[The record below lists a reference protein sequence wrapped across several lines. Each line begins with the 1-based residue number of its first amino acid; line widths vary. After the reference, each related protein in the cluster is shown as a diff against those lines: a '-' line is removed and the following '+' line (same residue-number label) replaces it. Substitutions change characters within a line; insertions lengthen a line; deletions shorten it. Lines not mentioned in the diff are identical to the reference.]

1 MENSMISTRTLGI
14 ITAEIRSLDEQAK
27 RLVLGHA
34 IEIGRR
40 LMEAK
45 ELVPHG
51 EWEKYL
57 REEVKYST
65 SSASNF
71 IQVFKAYGA
80 TQQSLFGPIAASDE
94 VGNLP
99 YTKALALLAVPE
111 EEREAFIRETPV
123 EDMSVRELKQAIAEA
138 KAAKKQAEKD
148 RAYAEGKLTELT
160 QQFETSQ
167 DAIIQR
173 DMKLQDK
180 DSEIYDLR
188 SKVKEL
194 ESRTIEVAI
203 QRDEEAIR
211 KAVEETE
218 AKSAEELKRQEAI
231 AEQLREDWKKSLDE
245 LAAAKKALQ
254 EAEAAQKASGAGDA
268 EARAEADAL
277 RVEVE
282 KAKVRAAVGEA
293 KTLLGMWQSI
303 YSQLRS
309 AVEKLEPETAGKIRA
324 AMAAQAK
331 MWSEAEGV

>member
-1 MENSMISTRTLGI
+1 MEEVNTRTLGI

-40 LMEAK
+40 LVEAK
-45 ELVPHG
+45 AIVPRG
-51 EWEKYL
+51 EWETYL
-57 REEVKYST
+57 REEVRYST
-65 SSASNF
+65 SSANNF
-71 IQVFKAYGA
+71 IHIFQAYGA
-80 TQQSLFGPIAASDE
+80 TQQSLFGPMAASDE

-111 EEREAFIRETPV
+111 EERESFIRENPV
-123 EDMSVRELKQAIAEA
+123 EDMSVRELKQAIKERDEA
-138 KAAKKQAEKD
+138 RKEKEC
-148 RAYAEGKLTELT
+148 AEGKLRELNSA
-160 QQFETSQ
+160 FEASQ
-167 DAIIQR
+167 DAVNLRDRTIQER
-173 DMKLQDK
+173 D
-180 DSEIYDLR
+180 SAIHDLK

-194 ESRTIEVAI
+194 ESRPIEVAI

-218 AKSAEELKRQEAI
+218 AKAAEELKRQEAI

>member
-40 LMEAK
+40 LVEAK
-45 ELVPHG
+45 ELVLHG
-51 EWEKYL
+51 GWETYL
-57 REEVKYST
+57 REEVRYST
-65 SSASNF
+65 SSANNF
-71 IQVFKAYGA
+71 IHIFEAYGA
-80 TQQSLFGPIAASDE
+80 TQQSLFGPMAASDE

-111 EEREAFIRETPV
+111 EERESFIRENPV
-123 EDMSVRELKQAIAEA
+123 EDMSVRELKQAIKERDEA
-138 KAAKKQAEKD
+138 RKAKESV
-148 RAYAEGKLTELT
+148 EGKLRELT

-180 DSEIYDLR
+180 NSEIYDLR

-194 ESRTIEVAI
+194 ESRPVEVAI

-218 AKSAEELKRQEAI
+218 AKAAEELKRQEAI